1 MAEKDAGKS
10 RTARRSWR
18 DVPLA
23 HLAFF
28 LVGSALLKFL
38 GALLR
43 LAFALVS
50 GSGFAAGKL
59 LDAVLDL
66 VGGLFFAGLFLWLF
80 ARLRS
85 RKGRPGPES

>member
-1 MAEKDAGKS
+1 MPRRTRGRS
-10 RTARRSWR
+10 RTARRSRR

-28 LVGSALLKFL
+28 LVGSALLTFL

-50 GSGFAAGKL
+50 GSGFSAGKL

-66 VGGLFFAGLFLWLF
+66 VGGLFFACLFLWLF

-85 RKGRPGPES
+85 RRSRPGPGS

>member
-1 MAEKDAGKS
+1 MAEKDAGEK

-18 DVPLA
+18 DVPLTPVA
-23 HLAFF
+23 LKVVAG
-28 LVGSALLKFL
+28 VLLKFL
-38 GALLR
+38 GALLL

-50 GSGFAAGKL
+50 GSGFSAGKL

-66 VGGLFFAGLFLWLF
+66 VGGLFFACLFLWLF

-85 RKGRPGPES
+85 RKGRPSPGS